1 MMEILQFLSILLL
14 VLVAVQ
20 NVAIFRRLTRAD
32 AETALDERVQESM
45 DEEARLSRAMA
56 EGVDNL
62 MRFSVR
68 GHDGFGG
75 DA

>member
-1 MMEILQFLSILLL
+1 MKKMLQFFSILLL
-14 VLVAVQ
+14 CLIGLQ
-20 NVAIFRRLTRAD
+20 NVAIYHRLTRRD
-32 AETALDERVQESM
+32 KETALDERVQESM

-68 GHDGFGG
+68 GQDGFGG
-75 DA
+75 DE

>member
-1 MMEILQFLSILLL
+1 MIEMLQFLSVLLL
-14 VLVAVQ
+14 VLISVQ
-20 NVAIFRRLTRAD
+20 NVAIYRRLTRRD
-32 AETALDERVQESM
+32 AETAQDERVQESM

-68 GHDGFGG
+68 GQDGFGG